1 MKYLKFLFLLLIIQ
15 SCSYIVPE
23 SRKYADGV
31 VIGNDYILAS
41 TNRFDEHKYRLQVIY
56 KKKGKIMGREYLSTT
71 KKEINSFKRYDKI
84 PVYKTWNGK
93 IFVVN
98 ENNERIYFNKP
109 EFILL
114 NNYEE
119 LFEVSV
125 TN

>member
-1 MKYLKFLFLLLIIQ
+1 
-15 SCSYIVPE
+15 
-23 SRKYADGV
+23 
-31 VIGNDYILAS
+31 
-41 TNRFDEHKYRLQVIY
+41 
-56 KKKGKIMGREYLSTT
+56 MGREYLSTT